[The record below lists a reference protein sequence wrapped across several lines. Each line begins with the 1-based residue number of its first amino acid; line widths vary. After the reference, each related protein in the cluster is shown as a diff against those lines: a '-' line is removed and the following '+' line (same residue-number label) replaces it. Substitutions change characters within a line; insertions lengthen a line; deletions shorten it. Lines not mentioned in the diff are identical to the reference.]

1 MASALV
7 RSARQKSDWIAGRP
21 GPEAPPF
28 PGDLTR
34 IYRCHCGQLV
44 VGWPTCSGCT
54 NELAARL
61 TRRAPDPKDAA

>member
-1 MASALV
+1 MASVLV
-7 RSARQKSDWIAGRP
+7 RSARDNSDLTARRP
-21 GPEAPPF
+21 SPEAPPF

-54 NELAARL
+54 NEIAARL
-61 TRRAPDPKDAA
+61 SSGAAARGGAV